1 MRNLKIIKNKILLAF
16 IIILIVAVPTITIL
30 IMIPPE
36 EKPPIPNFVGG
47 TITEDTTW
55 EGHVF
60 VQDGVTVSQGVTLTI
75 LPGTIVEFK
84 HARGY
89 KNVTRIGLMT
99 TGGTIKAIGTPEH
112 QIWFTSGA
120 EQPINGD
127 WGGIMCTN
135 SFNSVFKY
143 VIVEFPFI
151 GLELTNSTVLI
162 SHSIIRWVHTE
173 GIITTQSSGLIE
185 HNLIYENGY
194 HEIILEDFNYNITI
208 QENIFNGGNFGIYS
222 EASNCS
228 MIGNYF
234 VNYSDIAIIVFAYSN
249 VSIIENRFEN
259 INGSTIMTDS
269 TVTTD
274 IYGNDFTSNGSVPIP
289 ILDFI
294 DHQPRP
300 LGYVPGDPEDQYLYV
315 YPTEDETRRII
326 EHLDYITSF
335 DWTLEYL
342 NDSLWKFSHRPLDI
356 GTRQNFIRI
365 NLTSGNVTD
374 YGNNDIINPNG
385 LTYDGEYFW
394 TVDIV
399 LYKLFK
405 FKINSSDFVEV
416 QDSYA
421 FPSEVGTA
429 YGVATDGTYI
439 YLSGADGSK
448 LFKFNKSGVLLESIP
463 LSGGR
468 IYGVLTWTGSHFWA
482 ASEMDI
488 TKWHINGTLAGRI
501 YPPAEGPIGIAW
513 DGTYL
518 WTSQKTCENWRDG
531 KIFQI
536 EIIDDQVA
544 L

>member
-151 GLELTNSTVLI
+151 GLELTNSTVSI

-326 EHLDYITSF
+326 ERLDYITSF

>member
-36 EKPPIPNFVGG
+36 EKPPVPNFVGG

-75 LPGTIVEFK
+75 LPGTFVEFK

-151 GLELTNSTVLI
+151 GLELTNSTVSI

-326 EHLDYITSF
+326 ERLDYITSF

>member
-30 IMIPPE
+30 IMIPPK
-36 EKPPIPNFVGG
+36 EKPPVPNFVGG

-75 LPGTIVEFK
+75 LPGTFVEFK

-143 VIVEFPFI
+143 VIVEFPLI
-151 GLELTNSTVLI
+151 GLELTNSTVSI

-234 VNYSDIAIIVFAYSN
+234 VNYSDIAIIVSAYSN

-274 IYGNDFTSNGSVPIP
+274 IFGNDFTSSGSVPIP

-300 LGYVPGDPEDQYLYV
+300 LGYVPGDPEGQYLYV

-326 EHLDYITSF
+326 ERLDYITSF

-365 NLTSGNVTD
+365 NLTSGNITD